1 MKRTEQ
7 KVIEFISHFKLI
19 KPGDKLLVAFSGGPD
34 SVFMLHFLYKFR
46 RKYKVDLAAVHFNH
60 LLRGKESD
68 RDEEF
73 AIKFCADY
81 KIPIV
86 SKKINVKSFAE
97 KNKMSLEEAARNLRY
112 DYLESLSRKLNCD
125 KIVTAHNQ
133 SDNTE
138 TVLLNIFTGT
148 GLNGFAGIP
157 VVRNNIIRPLLSLSK
172 KEIVDYLK
180 NCKIPFR
187 IDSSNLKSE
196 YKRNFLRNK
205 IIPLLKKNINPS
217 IDQSVF
223 RSAKILESTL
233 PEIRKQIEK
242 KSNRYFDYKNDKLTI
257 NNKLF
262 EDLEE
267 GIAGDALLKEVR
279 NNFSID
285 LGYNDYKKLSRL
297 ALQHKGKTV
306 QLGDGVEAIKETGFI
321 LLKKESA
328 QKRKS
333 TVELL
338 PDSETELFGK
348 TVGIEKCKRTDIRIN
363 NKRDVEFVNADKL
376 QGMFIL
382 RKWKNGDRFIPLGMN
397 NFKKVSDFLTDSKV
411 SSVDKKNQLVLTN
424 GNNIVWIVGLR
435 IDDRFKINSQ
445 TKKIYK
451 LWVQSKRQIKTK

>member
-1 MKRTEQ
+1 MKKTEQ
-7 KVIEFISHFKLI
+7 KVIEFISHYKLI
-19 KPGDKLLVAFSGGPD
+19 NPGEKLLVAFSGGPD

-46 RKYKVDLAAVHFNH
+46 NKYKVDLAAVHFNH

-68 RDEEF
+68 KDEEF
-73 AIKFCADY
+73 AIKFCDDY
-81 KIPIV
+81 KIPMV
-86 SKKINVKSFAE
+86 SKKINVQSFAK

-112 DYLESLSRKLNCD
+112 YYLETICRKLKCD

-138 TVLLNIFTGT
+138 TVLLNIISGT

-180 NCKIPFR
+180 NMKIPYR
-187 IDSSNLKSE
+187 IDSSNLKSDF
-196 YKRNFLRNK
+196 KRNFLRNK
-205 IIPLLKKNINPS
+205 IIPALKKNLNPS

-223 RSAKILESTL
+223 RSSKILESAL
-233 PEIRKQIEK
+233 PQIRKLVEK
-242 KSNRYFDYKNDKLTI
+242 KSNRYFDFENDRLTVDI
-257 NNKLF
+257 NLF
-262 EDLEE
+262 EDFEE
-267 GIAGDALLKEVR
+267 GIAGDALLKAVR
-279 NNFSID
+279 QKFGIE
-285 LGYNDYKKLSRL
+285 LGYNDYMKLFRL
-297 ALQHKGKTV
+297 TLQHKGKSV
-306 QLGDGVEAIKETGFI
+306 QLGAGVRAIKEDGFI
-321 LLKKESA
+321 LLKKETA
-328 QKRKS
+328 PKRKS
-333 TVELL
+333 IVELL

-382 RKWKNGDRFIPLGMN
+382 RKWKKGDRFIPLGMN

-411 SSVDKKNQLVLTN
+411 SSVDKENQLVLTN

-435 IDDRFKINSQ
+435 IDDRFKINLH

-451 LWVQSKRQIKTK
+451 LWVQ

>member
-1 MKRTEQ
+1 MKKTEQ
-7 KVIEFISHFKLI
+7 KVIEFISHYKLI
-19 KPGDKLLVAFSGGPD
+19 NPGEKLLVAFSGGPD

-46 RKYKVDLAAVHFNH
+46 IKYKVDLAAVHFNH

-68 RDEEF
+68 KDEEF
-73 AIKFCADY
+73 AIKFCDDY
-81 KIPIV
+81 KIPMV
-86 SKKINVKSFAE
+86 SKKINVQSFAK

-112 DYLESLSRKLNCD
+112 YYLETICRKLKCD

-138 TVLLNIFTGT
+138 TVLLNIFSGT

-180 NCKIPFR
+180 NMKIPYR
-187 IDSSNLKSE
+187 IDSSNLKSDF
-196 YKRNFLRNK
+196 KRNFLRNK
-205 IIPLLKKNINPS
+205 IIPALKKNLNPS

-223 RSAKILESTL
+223 RSSKILESAL
-233 PEIRKQIEK
+233 PEIRKLVEK
-242 KSNRYFDYKNDKLTI
+242 KSNRYFDFDNDRLTI
-257 NNKLF
+257 DINLF
-262 EDLEE
+262 EDFEE
-267 GIAGDALLKEVR
+267 GIAGDALLKAVR
-279 NNFSID
+279 QKFSID
-285 LGYNDYKKLSRL
+285 LGYNDYSKLFRL
-297 ALQHKGKTV
+297 ALQHKGKSV
-306 QLGDGVEAIKETGFI
+306 QLGAGVRAIKEDGFI
-321 LLKKESA
+321 LLKKETA

-333 TVELL
+333 IVELL

-382 RKWKNGDRFIPLGMN
+382 RKWKKGDRFIPLGMN

-411 SSVDKKNQLVLTN
+411 SSVDKENQLVLTN
-424 GNNIVWIVGLR
+424 RNNIVWIVGLR
-435 IDDRFKINSQ
+435 IDDRFKINLH

-451 LWVQSKRQIKTK
+451 LWVQ